1 MLSQGIEIN
10 ALNIRSKTWRR
21 SLSQLVKRDQISIVA
36 LEKFLIKEFSQPK
49 NCIKSRKNTLK

>member
-21 SLSQLVKRDQISIVA
+21 SLSQLVKRDQIRIVA

-49 NCIKSRKNTLK
+49 KCIKSRKNTLK

>member
-21 SLSQLVKRDQISIVA
+21 SLSQLVKRDQIRIVA

-49 NCIKSRKNTLK
+49 YCIKSRKNTLK